1 MMRTFQFLYSALVV
15 MLWLFAGSE
24 EGMAQ
29 QDSMAA
35 VRQWTMAECVA
46 QAKEHSLDA
55 AEAELTYRSA
65 KAQLNSAWWALS
77 PTFSAGA
84 SYDLN
89 FGRAIDYGSNTV
101 SNDLQSLNLNVSAN
115 LSLFEG
121 LARIHEIKRSQLGLQ
136 AAEAQQLAAEQ
147 MLTLRVVQAFLD
159 LLYQQDLIS
168 ARRYQVEAL
177 EKQVQLAKTRQAAGQ
192 VTMGDVLDMQSQLTT
207 EQQALLE
214 AQNGARAAN
223 VVLMQLMNYH
233 EGDSIQ
239 IVAPYSVDGDVPLL
253 PAYTTDGLFEEA
265 ARDYPTLRAARLSY
279 QQAERGVRIAQAGYM
294 PSLSLNA
301 GYGTGAR
308 KFLQENQHMPSD
320 SYSDQLKNN
329 SSVYVGLSLRIP
341 IFDGL
346 ATHGRVQQARIS
358 AMKSDV
364 ATQRASQELYNLVQR
379 SWNDAQSAYKQYQ
392 SAKSNVEA
400 LRLAAQWAEKKRE
413 LGTISSYEYT
423 QTRSKLNVAETTLL
437 QSRFVYML
445 KLLVLDIYRGAP
457 IEL

>member
-1 MMRTFQFLYSALVV
+1 MMRTFQFLCSALVV

-29 QDSMAA
+29 QDSMAV
-35 VRQWTMAECVA
+35 VRQWTMAECVS

-65 KAQLNSAWWALS
+65 KAQLNSAWWTLS

-121 LARIHEIKRSQLGLQ
+121 FARIHEIKRSQLGLQ

-279 QQAERGVRIAQAGYM
+279 QQAERGVRIAQSGYM

-308 KFLQENQHMPSD
+308 KFLQESQHMPSD

-423 QTRSKLNVAETTLL
+423 QARSKLNVAETTLL